1 MIPNDFRRFFRGLKQ
16 AASWEWS
23 GESVDFDHDSGAAQL
38 FKKKAIEYAKHMHEQ
53 AKHEWVQVLGYIHI
67 AHLPSFDGGC
77 SEHLILQVWTRWK
90 PVGTGYGPMGFLIPK
105 HSYSYEVLYKFI

>member
-1 MIPNDFRRFFRGLKQ
+1 MTFADFLGGWNKQPAGSDLENLWILIMILGLPN
-16 AASWEWS
+16 SS
-23 GESVDFDHDSGAAQL
+23 
-38 FKKKAIEYAKHMHEQ
+38 KKTAIEYAKHMHEQ

-90 PVGTGYGPMGFLIPK
+90 PVGTGYGPMGFFNSQAL
-105 HSYSYEVLYKFI
+105 VFIWSFI

>member
-1 MIPNDFRRFFRGLKQ
+1 
-16 AASWEWS
+16 
-23 GESVDFDHDSGAAQL
+23 
-38 FKKKAIEYAKHMHEQ
+38 MHEQ